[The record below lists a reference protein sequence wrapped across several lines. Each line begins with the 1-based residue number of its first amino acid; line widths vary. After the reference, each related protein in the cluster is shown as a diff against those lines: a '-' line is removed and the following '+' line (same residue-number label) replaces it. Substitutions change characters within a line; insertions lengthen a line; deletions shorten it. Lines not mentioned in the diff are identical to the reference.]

1 MENKEYMM
9 YDAELY
15 KDGQLTDLGINDPLR
30 AIFTQLDALLAKPS
44 AGKKIPVRTLFDIV
58 KE

>member
-9 YDAELY
+9 SDADLY

-44 AGKKIPVRTLFDIV
+44 AG
-58 KE
+58 